1 MAGYTDISFDFQTLI
16 SILSQATQAAKDEI
30 ATISGLQNNVAIG
43 DMFNMQMQMNK
54 LSQMT
59 EMLTSVLSASN
70 ASIMSMARNMKG

>member
-1 MAGYTDISFDFQTLI
+1 MSFSNISFDFNSLVQ
-16 SILSQATQAAKDEI
+16 ILSEAADQAKNQITA
-30 ATISGLQNNVAIG
+30 ISGLGDKVAIG

>member
-1 MAGYTDISFDFQTLI
+1 MSFTDISFDFTTLV
-16 SILSQATQAAKDEI
+16 SILSQATQQAKNEI
-30 ATISGLQNNVAIG
+30 NQISGLQNNVAIG